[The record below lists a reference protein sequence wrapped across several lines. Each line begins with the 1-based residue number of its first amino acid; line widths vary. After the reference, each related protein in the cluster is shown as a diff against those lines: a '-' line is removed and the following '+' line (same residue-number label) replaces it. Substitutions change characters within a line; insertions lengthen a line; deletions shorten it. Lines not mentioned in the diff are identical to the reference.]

1 MLNKKQTS
9 KNIITVKINNEDL
22 MQILIINPLFKNDI
36 LKTRSYGYPYNGGI

>member
-22 MQILIINPLFKNDI
+22 MQILIITPLFKKDI
-36 LKTRSYGYPYNGGI
+36 LKTRSYGHPYNGGS